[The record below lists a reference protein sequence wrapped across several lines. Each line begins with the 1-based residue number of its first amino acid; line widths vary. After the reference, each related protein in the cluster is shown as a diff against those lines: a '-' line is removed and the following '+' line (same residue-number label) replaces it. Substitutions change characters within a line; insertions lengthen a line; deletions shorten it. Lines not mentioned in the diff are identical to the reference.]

1 MWQYYV
7 LLMFPS
13 EKIDKHIEVGF
24 FKNPT
29 LFVCSILFSVWEF
42 IDKRFSTYLSN
53 RVHILPQKTENAA
66 IIEDIRW
73 FRRSVSRVL
82 SSPSAM
88 DGHSSGASV
97 TARLVAT
104 YPDSGAETR
113 LRICT
118 RMPSLFGFAPGGVY
132 LAVDVAANAV
142 RSYRT
147 LSPLPHR
154 EIRRF
159 AFCGTFPRV
168 APARRYLA
176 PCLRGARTFLPRC
189 KQQGQ
194 PSGHLVV
201 RM

>member
-1 MWQYYV
+1 
-7 LLMFPS
+7 MFPS

-24 FKNPT
+24 FKKT
-29 LFVCSILFSVWEF
+29 LHSVCSILFSVWEF

-82 SSPSAM
+82 SLAKC
-88 DGHSSGASV
+88 DGWPFIWGVRYRTSSQPTR
-97 TARLVAT
+97 TARKPACEF
-104 YPDSGAETR
+104 A
-113 LRICT
+113 
-118 RMPSLFGFAPGGVY
+118 RMPSLFGFAPGAVY
-132 LAVDVAANAV
+132 LAVDVTANAV

-168 APARRYLA
+168 APAG
-176 PCLRGARTFLPRC
+176 C
-189 KQQGQ
+189 
-194 PSGHLVV
+194 
-201 RM
+201 

>member
-13 EKIDKHIEVGF
+13 ETLDKHIEVGF

-88 DGHSSGASV
+88 DGHSSGAFV
-97 TARLVAT
+97 AVRLVAT
-104 YPDSGAETR
+104 YPDSGAEIR
-113 LRICT
+113 LQICIC
-118 RMPSLFGFAPGGVY
+118 MPSLFGLAPGGVY
-132 LAVDVAANAV
+132 RAALRCRGRGA
-142 RSYRT
+142 
-147 LSPLPHR
+147 LLPHPFN
-154 EIRRF
+154 F
-159 AFCGTFPRV
+159 A
-168 APARRYLA
+168 
-176 PCLRGARTFLPRC
+176 
-189 KQQGQ
+189 
-194 PSGHLVV
+194 
-201 RM
+201 